1 MLSYPDIMIGFA
13 TDARYCVHV
22 VTAWRAL
29 YEVWLKWDFFKISQQ
44 WYFNSYKYWRCLL
57 TPNLDE
63 YFLLKMGHF
72 YARSKKK
79 KRSYVH

>member
-29 YEVWLKWDFFKISQQ
+29 YEVWLKWDFLKSASSDI
-44 WYFNSYKYWRCLL
+44 L
-57 TPNLDE
+57 TVINTDAA
-63 YFLLKMGHF
+63 F
-72 YARSKKK
+72 
-79 KRSYVH
+79 